1 MSHLSYSQVDTL
13 LSCGEKY
20 RLTRVVGIPED
31 PAWWL
36 IGGTAVHSATEAWD
50 RGAFDATAADLF
62 TESFDYGLSQSSVED
77 LSLLRASGRATKDYP
92 NGEDETWWR
101 DNGPKFVQAWIDWR
115 AANPNLQILDLN
127 GRPAIEVSVGA
138 LTADQVELKGFIDRV
153 FVDATTGDLLIVD
166 LKTGRNTPPSS
177 LQMDYY
183 RYALQ
188 STLGLQAHYGA
199 YWMARQG
206 TLSTIHHLW
215 RSDEQIADM
224 LRKARI
230 LIDNELYIPH
240 LSILCG
246 SCGVKQH
253 CTAYTNLNSINNGI
267 TEEMIA

>member
-36 IGGTAVHSATEAWD
+36 IGGTAVHSATEVWD
-50 RGAFDATAADLF
+50 TLPEAGDAASLF
-62 TESFDYGLSQSSVED
+62 TKAFDYGLSQVED
-77 LSLLRASGRATKDYP
+77 PSLLRASGRATKDYP

-115 AANPNLQILDLN
+115 AANPNLEIFDLK
-127 GRPAIEVSVGA
+127 GTPAIEVSVGA
-138 LTADQVELKGFIDRV
+138 LTADQVELKGFIDRI
-153 FVDATTGDLLIVD
+153 FQDTQTGDLLIVD

-183 RYALQ
+183 RYGLQ
-188 STLGLQAHYGA
+188 STLGLRANYGA

-206 TLSTIHHLW
+206 TLSAIHPLW
-215 RSDEQIADM
+215 RSDAQIEDM

-253 CTAYTNLNSINNGI
+253 CHAFTNLNTTTGMLK
-267 TEEMIA
+267 EMIA

>member
-36 IGGTAVHSATEAWD
+36 IGGTAVHGATEAWD
-50 RGAFDATAADLF
+50 KQPDCGTATDLF
-62 TESFDYGLSQSSVED
+62 TEAFNYGLSQVED
-77 LSLLRASGRATKDYP
+77 PSLLRASGRATKDYP

-127 GRPAIEVSVGA
+127 GTPAIEVSVGA
-138 LTADQVELKGFIDRV
+138 LTADQVELKGFIDRI
-153 FVDATTGDLLIVD
+153 FVDASTGDLLIVD

-188 STLGLQAHYGA
+188 STVGLQAHYGA

-206 TLSTIHHLW
+206 TLSAIHPLW

-253 CTAYTNLNSINNGI
+253 CHAYTNQNTTTGMLK
-267 TEEMIA
+267 EMIA